1 MVVHLFLTW
10 ATNLPAAGRCGG
22 RLDKL
27 NALQIQSLY
36 GRKLEAG
43 LSPRTVGIVHA
54 TLHKALKQAVKWT
67 LIPRNVAEAATP
79 PRHSRSEI
87 VPLSREQVR
96 TLLETA
102 KGDPLR
108 ALYVLAV
115 TTGMRK

>member
-1 MVVHLFLTW
+1 M
-10 ATNLPAAGRCGG
+10 
-22 RLDKL
+22 
-27 NALQIQSLY
+27 
-36 GRKLEAG
+36 
-43 LSPRTVGIVHA
+43 GIVHATLHA